1 MQPAAVRG
9 LSLVVARVAVV
20 GFPLQPAAGRG
31 LWGPLAP
38 VVAVCRLSSPM
49 ACGIFPDQ
57 GLNPCPLHWQADSH
71 PLYHQ
76 ESFLLALYMADL
88 LFSCIVAFTNEIF
101 SFIIFIFLVAAFSFC
116 LKKSL

>member
-1 MQPAAVRG
+1 MGSPLQPSAGRGLSLVVARVAVVGSPLQPAAVRG

-57 GLNPCPLHWQADSH
+57 GLNPCPLHWQADS
-71 PLYHQ
+71 
-76 ESFLLALYMADL
+76 
-88 LFSCIVAFTNEIF
+88 
-101 SFIIFIFLVAAFSFC
+101 
-116 LKKSL
+116 